1 MDSFDLNIEHYQ
13 MDDLLDLLKLEDEDH
28 RHITRERIVK
38 TSNQYIEEFTNI
50 QKPDYVDFFMRVQQ
64 KILDYLGDY
73 DSIYQREVMGDK
85 GNGRGGGNG
94 DEEDDIDYNDIIEK
108 TDDMRILF
116 RIFHLDENEL
126 PDKDH
131 LEDMYDTISKEFA
144 ENTTID
150 ILERKNILGALTKK
164 YNQLRKYIDNE
175 VYGKQFTDS
184 KPTYQNEVAI
194 NQNRYDLLRAPNVMQ
209 HGSNFVIQK
218 NAMNTQDMYM
228 NPYPADTMNPVRRK
242 TITQVVSIDSAFRR
256 GTIGSD
262 GVYRQPL
269 TSDFM
274 HYPEH
279 PFKNVISMK
288 LVSAEIPNIWY
299 GFSDDRNNNTF
310 TITVRNF
317 YPKLHLSG
325 SPAFDTTDVSNLI
338 PSRTYQITIPEG
350 SYTAGEAISAMNKM
364 FHNISPNAEDLSNNH
379 HLTGLMYLAFDIN
392 PYTGHT
398 VIRAKSPHE
407 QLDIQH
413 SIPVINHD
421 VSSNPYYSPDF
432 SFDIEFVKTDASGNP
447 LRPMQEWAGWM
458 MGFRQTKYVNVGGSD
473 TYLDQISTIHDVN
486 ELSFTDNNKT
496 GSPTYR
502 CYLESEGAFGSIVH
516 TYLFLAIDDYNNN
529 FKQGVISDN
538 PPHYYLQNN
547 ILARIP
553 IDSGSFTMVVDDTT
567 HHKFRVRKYFGPV
580 TIDKMRIQLMD
591 RFGRPVE
598 FDGENFAF
606 SLEITQIYS

>member
-1 MDSFDLNIEHYQ
+1 MNNNDLNIENYQ
-13 MDDLLDLLKLEDEDH
+13 ISDLIDVLKLEDEPH
-28 RHITRERIVK
+28 RDITRERIVK
-38 TSNQYIEEFTNI
+38 TTNQYIEEFTTI
-50 QKPDYVDFFMRVQQ
+50 QRPSYVDFFMKVQ
-64 KILDYLGDY
+64 KKMLDYLGDY
-73 DSIYQREVMGDK
+73 DNIEQREIMKNEDGSNEDES
-85 GNGRGGGNG
+85 NG
-94 DEEDDIDYNDIIEK
+94 IDYNDIIEK
-108 TDDMRILF
+108 TDNIRILF

-131 LEDMYDTISKEFA
+131 LEDVYDTISKEIA
-144 ENTTID
+144 ENLTID
-150 ILERKNILGALTKK
+150 IIERKKILDALTKK

-175 VYGKQFTDS
+175 IYGKQFTDT
-184 KPTYQNEVAI
+184 KPNYQNQVAI

-218 NAMNTQDMYM
+218 NAMNTQDIYM

-262 GVYRQPL
+262 GIYRQPNA
-269 TSDFM
+269 TDFM

-299 GFSDDRNNNTF
+299 GFSDDRGNNTF

-317 YPKLHLSG
+317 YPQLHLSTDG
-325 SPAFDTTDVSNLI
+325 SGTFDTKDLSNLVQ
-338 PSRTYQITIPEG
+338 SRTYEITIPEG
-350 SYTAGEAISAMNKM
+350 SYTAGEAITAMNRI
-364 FHNISPNAEDLSNNH
+364 FHNTPPNAEDLSNNH
-379 HLTGLMYLAFDIN
+379 HLTGLMYLSFDIN
-392 PYTGHT
+392 AYTGHT
-398 VIRAKSPHE
+398 IIRAKSPHE

-421 VSSNPYYSPDF
+421 VSSNPYFSPDF

-447 LRPMQEWAGWM
+447 LRPMQEWSGWM
-458 MGFRQTKYVNVGGSD
+458 LGFRQTKYLNVTGD
-473 TYLDQISTIHDVN
+473 DKYLDNISTIHDIN
-486 ELSFTDNNKT
+486 EFSFTNNNKT
-496 GSPTYR
+496 GAPTHR

-516 TYLFLAIDDYNNN
+516 TYLFLAIDDFNNN
-529 FKQGVISDN
+529 YKQGVISDN

-580 TIDKMRIQLMD
+580 TIDKMRIQLLD
-591 RFGRPVE
+591 RFGNPVE

-606 SLEITQIYS
+606 SLEVTQIYS